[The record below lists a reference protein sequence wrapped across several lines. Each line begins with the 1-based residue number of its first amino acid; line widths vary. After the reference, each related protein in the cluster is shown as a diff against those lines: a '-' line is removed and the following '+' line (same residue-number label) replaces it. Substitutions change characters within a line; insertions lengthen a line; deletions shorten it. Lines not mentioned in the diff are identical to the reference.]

1 MSQKCRKAH
10 LTKAEESS
18 LIGYINYM
26 ASHSFLLNIKQICV
40 YAWTILFR
48 SGRPEQSCKTG
59 PFGGGGLKRLPS
71 RDCTAKS

>member
-1 MSQKCRKAH
+1 
-10 LTKAEESS
+10 
-18 LIGYINYM
+18 M

-40 YAWTILFR
+40 YAWAILFR

-71 RDCTAKS
+71 RDWTAKS